1 MSLRAVVIFG
11 VGLLAVRL
19 AATRAFGKWGALD
32 IIFAV
37 IVGSNLSRTLT
48 GSAPFVPTVSAT
60 FVLVALHALLARAAT
75 RWELFGRI
83 AKGVNVCLIKEG
95 EVDEKALRRHGLG
108 MGDLSA
114 AIRSAGYSGPEA
126 VQSAYLER
134 NGDISI
140 IPHGRGAPDREP
152 TRKSVA

>member
-1 MSLRAVVIFG
+1 MDTFHTLIGEGSGDIGALQMSLRAALVFA

-37 IVGSNLSRTLT
+37 VIGSNLSRTLT
-48 GSAPFVPTVSAT
+48 GGAPFVPTLCAT
-60 FVLVALHALLARAAT
+60 LVLVALHALLARAAT
-75 RWELFGRI
+75 RWEVFGRI
-83 AKGVNVCLIKEG
+83 AKGVNVCLIRDG

-114 AIRSAGYSGPEA
+114 AIRSAG
-126 VQSAYLER
+126 
-134 NGDISI
+134 
-140 IPHGRGAPDREP
+140 
-152 TRKSVA
+152 